1 MHNFDRTSL
10 ESAYGEYETYGE
22 DEGYYGE
29 GEYYG
34 EDEGYYGESESEYY
48 GESESYGES
57 PFSEAEEM
65 ELAAELLSVGSEAEL
80 DQFFGKLFRRV
91 GRTIGK
97 VVKSPIGRAL
107 GGIVK
112 GVAKRALPI
121 VGGAL
126 GNLVL
131 PGVGGVIGSK
141 LAGGAG
147 SLFGLEL
154 EGLSQEDQEYEIARQ
169 VVRFAGAAAGNAAQ
183 AAPTASPQQAAQTAA
198 AAAARQYAPGLLR
211 ANAAAQPASA
221 MPRAPQ
227 TQTGGCRHRHPQAGR
242 WMRRGRSIIL
252 LGV

>member
-34 EDEGYYGESESEYY
+34 ESEF
-48 GESESYGES
+48 YGES

-80 DQFFGKLFRRV
+80 DQFLGKLFRRAGQAV
-91 GRTIGK
+91 GKFVR
-97 VVKSPIGRAL
+97 SPVGRAL

-112 GVAKRALPI
+112 SAAKQALPI

-131 PGVGGVIGSK
+131 PGVGGAIGSK
-141 LAGGAG
+141 LASSAG
-147 SLFGLEL
+147 SMLGLEL

-169 VVRFAGAAAGNAAQ
+169 LVRFAGAAARHAAD
-183 AAPTASPQQAAQTAA
+183 TEYEASPQQAAQTAA
-198 AAAARQYAPGLLR
+198 VAAAQQYAPGLLKP
-211 ANAAAQPASA
+211 NAIGSVA
-221 MPRAPQ
+221 PRA
-227 TQTGGCRHRHPQAGR
+227 TQTPSRGCGCRHHGATGR
-242 WMRRGRSIIL
+242 WIRRGHSIIL
-252 LGV
+252 QGV